1 MSHKKGIMNLPKFNE
16 DIINEIK
23 SNLRVLEHPEVNN
36 FIKLEK
42 IYNESKKINEFLAS
56 YFSCHC
62 GCYYCCKNDVLVT
75 RFEAEYISWKT
86 GLKVTDKPFSFRN
99 NNYCP
104 FLKDKICSIYEH
116 LPLICRT
123 YHVFGNPENCKV
135 NYENGIGKYVEQY
148 GTEIGMYGNTIFS
161 EFARFIFFVNENM
174 FNGIRK
180 DIRNFF

>member
-1 MSHKKGIMNLPKFNE
+1 MNLPNFNE
-16 DIINEIK
+16 EIINEITN
-23 SNLRVLEHPEVNN
+23 NLRVLENPTVNN

-42 IYNESKKINEFLAS
+42 IYNESKKINKFLEP

-75 RFEAEYISWKT
+75 RFEAEYISCKT

-104 FLKDKICSIYEH
+104 FLKDKICSIYEYR
-116 LPLICRT
+116 PLICRT
-123 YHVFGNPENCKV
+123 YYVYGNSEDCKV
-135 NYENGIGKYVEQY
+135 DYEKGIGSYVFQY
-148 GTEIGMYGNTIFS
+148 GTERGMYGNKIFS
-161 EFARFIFFVNENM
+161 EFARFISSVNENM